1 MKSAKIIER
10 LRDSDFSFFLLEL
23 VYRKAHFQPERS
35 GHYPLFPLEVQFL
48 FGVEVQNPNTF
59 DLKLRA
65 LDYTVYFNDQEVGKG
80 RMDQEILIAKS
91 AATLVQV
98 PLQADFRILGNPL
111 KEILAGKDLRYKI
124 EGAAIVK
131 ATLGQRHDPVFE
143 ERGDKNKEIGGK
155 GQKGKRGKRG
165 KRSDQP
171 FPFRPFPF
179 SSSLTLKQG
188 VDEVAGVELPQ
199 VVDFFPDADVADRDF
214 QLVGNRH

>member
-1 MKSAKIIER
+1 MKFAKIIGVFTILIFLSSCLSWFIEKPTFNLKEVAITR
-10 LRDSDFSFFLLEL
+10 FSL
-23 VYRKAHFQPERS
+23 
-35 GHYPLFPLEVQFL
+35 LEVQFL

-131 ATLGQRHDPVFE
+131 ATLGSAT
-143 ERGDKNKEIGGK
+143 I
-155 GQKGKRGKRG
+155 
-165 KRSDQP
+165 
-171 FPFRPFPF
+171 PF
-179 SSSLTLKQG
+179 SKSGEIKIKK
-188 VDEVAGVELPQ
+188 
-199 VVDFFPDADVADRDF
+199 
-214 QLVGNRH
+214 